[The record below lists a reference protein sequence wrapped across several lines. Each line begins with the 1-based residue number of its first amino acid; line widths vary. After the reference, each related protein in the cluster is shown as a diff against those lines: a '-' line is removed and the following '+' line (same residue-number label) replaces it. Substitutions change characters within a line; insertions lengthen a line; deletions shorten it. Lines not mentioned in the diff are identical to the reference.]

1 VQFVDLANG
10 NTYTSLS
17 SVPSG
22 DPYATVYT
30 FVTQASTVGCNA
42 SLGSCGA
49 DARRVI
55 LAAQLQQESVDSGV
69 SYPNATDAATKLNYP
84 TYSTTVFTN
93 PAASNQ
99 PSTASGLSVVGLI
112 P

>member
-1 VQFVDLANG
+1 
-10 NTYTSLS
+10 
-17 SVPSG
+17 
-22 DPYATVYT
+22 
-30 FVTQASTVGCNA
+30 
-42 SLGSCGA
+42 
-49 DARRVI
+49 
-55 LAAQLQQESVDSGV
+55 V

-93 PAASNQ
+93 TAASNQ